1 MERRYL
7 RPAVLWGPWEGDASG
22 VKAQFGAGTMQALLL
37 PVVIAPFL
45 TFIATHFVYKTT
57 GINAALQSLSQ
68 WIKGSE
74 V

>member
-1 MERRYL
+1 MTLARMLGEEVPEASCPL
-7 RPAVLWGPWEGDASG
+7 GPWEGDASG

-57 GINAALQSLSQ
+57 GINSL
-68 WIKGSE
+68 
-74 V
+74 